1 MSCGTE
7 GQASRHKRHDRLTVG
22 HGVYA
27 AWVSR
32 CSQLT
37 LAEDGLAN
45 CSAGLGILIL
55 FALSGRER

>member
-1 MSCGTE
+1 MSYSAE

-27 AWVSR
+27 AWVYR

-37 LAEDGLAN
+37 LAEGSLANLLAGLA
-45 CSAGLGILIL
+45 L
-55 FALSGRER
+55 FSGWPV

>member
-1 MSCGTE
+1 MSYSAE

-37 LAEDGLAN
+37 LAEGSLANLLTGLA
-45 CSAGLGILIL
+45 L
-55 FALSGRER
+55 FSDWPV